1 MAQLKRH
8 LLGTLFVSPAE
19 NKPFLNAELEFCSVL
34 SISPWPG
41 TEHSVGR
48 ERATVPAFLELVV
61 S

>member
-19 NKPFLNAELEFCSVL
+19 DAELEFCSVL
-34 SISPWPG
+34 SASLWPG
-41 TEHSVGR
+41 TEQSMGR
-48 ERATVPAFLELVV
+48 EKAMVPAFLELLV